1 MAGQPVAFL
10 VLSRIL
16 DETHVLNI
24 AVAPAR
30 QRQGLARTLLENA
43 IVAAQRDA
51 MSVIYLE
58 VRESNHSAR
67 ALYQS
72 LDFTVSGTRK
82 IITAGGMATKMRYSC
97 SACWPRGINKQ
108 LRATSY
114 ELRATSYELRATSYE
129 LRATSY
135 ELRKI
140 DRERWRSSQAS
151 TFLRSRCRDEARPLR
166 SAVRDVRFQKVLR
179 LDSHPCRLAMLGSS
193 LKRGYYSRANCG
205 VRPPVFLFNFSL

>member
-1 MAGQPVAFL
+1 MAFDHAGPMRAMQEADLEAVLAIETAAQLTPWSRNHFLDCLGNPHYLCQVLEVAGQPVAFL

-82 IITAGGMATKMRYSC
+82 NYYR
-97 SACWPRGINKQ
+97 RGDGHEDAVLMQ
-108 LRATSY
+108 CL
-114 ELRATSYELRATSYE
+114 L
-129 LRATSY
+129 
-135 ELRKI
+135 
-140 DRERWRSSQAS
+140 AS
-151 TFLRSRCRDEARPLR
+151 GH
-166 SAVRDVRFQKVLR
+166 K
-179 LDSHPCRLAMLGSS
+179 
-193 LKRGYYSRANCG
+193 
-205 VRPPVFLFNFSL
+205 